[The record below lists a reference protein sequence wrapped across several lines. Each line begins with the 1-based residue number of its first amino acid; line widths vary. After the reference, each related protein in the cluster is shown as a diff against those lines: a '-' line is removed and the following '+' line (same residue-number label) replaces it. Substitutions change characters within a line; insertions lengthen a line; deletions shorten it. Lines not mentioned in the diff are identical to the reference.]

1 MNELY
6 HHGILGQKWGVRRY
20 QNNDGSR
27 TPLGKKHAS
36 ELQKNIYDASKGIS
50 KKTNFPVQYIAD
62 RTKRTDEIA
71 KASKAIAD
79 KYQTIDDLN
88 MSIIDDGVKSTKAY
102 IAKNRDKISQRV
114 ASAVDADTKEMQQYV
129 DPNFKASD
137 YTKKDY
143 ENFVYSVL
151 EDVARNNIAYDRVQ
165 QIDALF
171 KDYLSDVKQYSQKI
185 TEGWGD
191 QKIRNVDGSGKQVVE
206 SMLMRDSGGGW
217 FSYLIKNASDYP
229 YYVAE
234 EIMEDPSFKVSDFI
248 SQ

>member
-6 HHGILGQKWGVRRY
+6 HHGVLGQKWGVRRY

-36 ELQKNIYDASKGIS
+36 ELQKNIYDASKGVS

-71 KASKAIAD
+71 NASKAIAD
-79 KYQTIDDLN
+79 KYQTINDLN

-102 IAKNRDKISQRV
+102 VSKNRDEIVKRV
-114 ASAVDADTKEMQQYV
+114 ASVVDADMKDMQQHV
-129 DPNFKASD
+129 DPNFKKSD

-143 ENFVYSVL
+143 ESFVSSVL
-151 EDVARNNIAYDRVQ
+151 EDVARTNISSDKVQ
-165 QIDALF
+165 QLDTLF
-171 KDYLSDVKQYSQKI
+171 KDYVNEVKQYSQKI

-191 QKIRNVDGSGKQVVE
+191 QQIRNIDGSGKQVVE
-206 SMLMRDSGGGW
+206 SMLMKDSGGGW
-217 FSYLIKNASDYP
+217 FSYLIRNTSDYP

-248 SQ
+248 